1 MLHVLAMICVLYIT
15 LLLVSPHFAHITSSH
30 SHLLGIS
37 LKVYNATVQ
46 QILCSIVFCF
56 HMACLCRLWTETGRT
71 YRASLVLVFP
81 FFIPDMF
88 CFWIHMLDYKLFTS
102 LPKLYIV
109 YSTSSHLF
117 QDLCTLPC
125 LRKRQHYYQ
134 LTLVACTQYKINTV
148 FIGVYLN
155 SDDYM
160 PVMMIC

>member
-81 FFIPDMF
+81 FLYQI
-88 CFWIHMLDYKLFTS
+88 CFVFGYICLTINFLPVYRNYTLSTLHHLISSKTYAHCPAFGKDNITTS
-102 LPKLYIV
+102 
-109 YSTSSHLF
+109 
-117 QDLCTLPC
+117 
-125 LRKRQHYYQ
+125 
-134 LTLVACTQYKINTV
+134 
-148 FIGVYLN
+148 
-155 SDDYM
+155 
-160 PVMMIC
+160 